1 LGRTA
6 LGQCRFA
13 FNPSRL
19 ALGKYELKVEL
30 LDPKGEVVAARS
42 SVVERISDEAA
53 AQ

>member
-1 LGRTA
+1 MLLSRVA

-19 ALGKYELKVEL
+19 VPGKYELKVEL

-42 SVVERISDEAA
+42 SVVERLAD
-53 AQ
+53 